1 MFSKERL
8 VKHLSSRNYEPSTAE
23 EIASALS
30 VSPEEFRE
38 LEKTLKKLEDDGLA
52 FKSRRGRYLWCE
64 RNHIVVGRL
73 QVHPQGFA
81 FLMPEKGDLPD
92 IFVPPD
98 QKGDA
103 IHGDRVLVRYHREK
117 GKRLVGSVIK
127 VLQRS
132 TKRIVGTVRAA
143 DSAVYVVPLEK
154 RYAFVVALSGESG
167 RVLLPGDVVVCE
179 IARYPTPFE
188 PAFGA
193 IVRRIGKEGERGVDV
208 KALMEHFGVEEDF
221 PEAAWDEAEHLLRKE
236 AAVEAKGR
244 VDFRNWA
251 TLTIDPEEAKDF
263 DDAISVEATS
273 DGWHVAVHIADVARY
288 VREGGA
294 LDDEAKDRGFS
305 VYLVDRVAPMLPPQL
320 SSNLCSLKE
329 GEDRY
334 TITVDAHLDG
344 EGRVKGCRIVKSVI
358 NVDRRLTYEEAQ
370 RALDGVLP
378 LEAPFQRTLE
388 EASKLARQLYERRLE
403 DGMLEFDLPEVG
415 VDLDASGYPV
425 AIRVLERR
433 WSYKVIEHLMIMAN
447 SLVADHLFSLG
458 VPALYRIHERP
469 NAEKLE
475 QLRALL
481 ANLGLR
487 LRALRPRHKDIFEL
501 LKLVEGRPQKRLVHT
516 LLLRSLPRARYAPE
530 ALPHFGLALKRY
542 LHFTSPI
549 RRYSDLL
556 VHRIISSNL
565 DGVLAQEIDRFRSET
580 ASMAAHLSAREEV
593 VDEAERE
600 SVRLKLLQYMERHVG
615 DVFSGVISG
624 VVSTGFFV
632 ELENSAEGF
641 VHVSSLDDDY
651 YIYDERQMALVG
663 RRRGRIYRLGDPLR
677 VLVAKVDRSM
687 GRLDLE
693 ISR

>member
-1 MFSKERL
+1 
-8 VKHLSSRNYEPSTAE
+8 
-23 EIASALS
+23 
-30 VSPEEFRE
+30 
-38 LEKTLKKLEDDGLA
+38 
-52 FKSRRGRYLWCE
+52 
-64 RNHIVVGRL
+64 
-73 QVHPQGFA
+73 
-81 FLMPEKGDLPD
+81 
-92 IFVPPD
+92 
-98 QKGDA
+98 
-103 IHGDRVLVRYHREK
+103 
-117 GKRLVGSVIK
+117 
-127 VLQRS
+127 
-132 TKRIVGTVRAA
+132 
-143 DSAVYVVPLEK
+143 
-154 RYAFVVALSGESG
+154 
-167 RVLLPGDVVVCE
+167 
-179 IARYPTPFE
+179 
-188 PAFGA
+188 
-193 IVRRIGKEGERGVDV
+193 
-208 KALMEHFGVEEDF
+208 
-221 PEAAWDEAEHLLRKE
+221 
-236 AAVEAKGR
+236 
-244 VDFRNWA
+244 
-251 TLTIDPEEAKDF
+251 
-263 DDAISVEATS
+263 
-273 DGWHVAVHIADVARY
+273 
-288 VREGGA
+288 
-294 LDDEAKDRGFS
+294 
-305 VYLVDRVAPMLPPQL
+305 
-320 SSNLCSLKE
+320 
-329 GEDRY
+329 
-334 TITVDAHLDG
+334 
-344 EGRVKGCRIVKSVI
+344 
-358 NVDRRLTYEEAQ
+358 
-370 RALDGVLP
+370 
-378 LEAPFQRTLE
+378 
-388 EASKLARQLYERRLE
+388 
-403 DGMLEFDLPEVG
+403 MLEFDLPEVG

-425 AIRVLERR
+425 TIRVLERR

-530 ALPHFGLALKRY
+530 TLPHFGLALKRY

-556 VHRIISSNL
+556 VHRIIGFLL
-565 DGVLAQEIDRFRSET
+565 DGVLAQEMDRFRSET
-580 ASMAAHLSAREEV
+580 ASVAAHLSAREEV

-600 SVRLKLLQYMERHVG
+600 SIRLKLLQYMERHVG

-677 VLVAKVDRSM
+677 VLVAKVDHGM